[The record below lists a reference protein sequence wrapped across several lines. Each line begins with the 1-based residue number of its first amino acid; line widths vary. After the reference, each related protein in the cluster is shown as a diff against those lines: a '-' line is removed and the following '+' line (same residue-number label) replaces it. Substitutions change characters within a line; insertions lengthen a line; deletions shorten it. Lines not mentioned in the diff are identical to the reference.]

1 MKRTVLAAATA
12 IASAVAFAP
21 SASAQL
27 YGGAGLTVF
36 QTDIDDQDINI
47 AAAMGR
53 LGWEFNP
60 FFAIE
65 GEAAFGIAEDEIDV
79 PAPIGPVDIGIDSGF
94 GVFAVG
100 KIPLAVVDLFGR
112 IGYADV
118 SIEGSAGGFSAS
130 EDGSGMAYGAGINFN
145 VLILRMRAEYTRYEI
160 DDGDIDSLGLSAL
173 LKF

>member
-36 QTDIDDQDINI
+36 QTDVGGEDINI

-60 FFAIE
+60 FFAVE

-79 PAPIGPVDIGIDSGF
+79 LGTPVDIGIDSGF
-94 GVFAVG
+94 GAFAVG
-100 KIPLAVVDLFGR
+100 KIPLAVIDIFGR
-112 IGYADV
+112 VGYADV

-130 EDGSGMAYGAGINFN
+130 EDGSGMAYGGGINFN
-145 VLILRMRAEYTRYEI
+145 ILLLRMRAEFTRYEI
-160 DDGDIDSLGLSAL
+160 DDGDIDSLGVSAL

>member
-21 SASAQL
+21 TASAQL
-27 YGGAGLTVF
+27 YAGAGLTIF

-47 AAAMGR
+47 GAAMGR
-53 LGWEFNP
+53 LGYEINP

-65 GEAAFGIAEDEIDV
+65 GEVALGLYEDDIDV
-79 PAPIGPVDIGIDSGF
+79 PVIGPVDVGIDSGF
-94 GVFAVG
+94 GAFLVG

-112 IGYADV
+112 VGYADV
-118 SIEGSAGGFSAS
+118 SIEGSAGGFTAS

-160 DDGDIDSLGLSAL
+160 DDGDVDSLGLSAL

>member
-12 IASAVAFAP
+12 VASAIALAP

-36 QTDIDDQDINI
+36 QADFDDQDINI

-60 FFAIE
+60 FFAVE
-65 GEAAFGIAEDEIDV
+65 GEAAFGIAEDEVDV
-79 PAPIGPVDIGIDSGF
+79 LGTPVDVGVDSGF

-100 KIPLAVVDLFGR
+100 KVPLAVVDLFGR

-118 SIEGSAGGFSAS
+118 TIEGSVGGLSAS

>member
-1 MKRTVLAAATA
+1 MKRTALAAATG
-12 IASAVAFAP
+12 IAVALISAP
-21 SASAQL
+21 SASAQV

-36 QTDIDDQDINI
+36 QTDAFGDDINI
-47 AAAMGR
+47 GAVMGR
-53 LGWEFNP
+53 LGYEINP
-60 FFAIE
+60 FFAVE
-65 GEAAFGIAEDEIDV
+65 GEVALGIMEDDV
-79 PAPIGPVDIGIDSGF
+79 EVLGTPVDVGIDSGF
-94 GVFAVG
+94 GAFVVG

-118 SIEGSAGGFSAS
+118 NIEAEAGGLSAS

-160 DDGDIDSLGLSAL
+160 DDGDVDSLGLSAL

>member
-12 IASAVAFAP
+12 AASAIAFAP
-21 SASAQL
+21 AASAQL

-36 QTDIDDQDINI
+36 QTDVGGEDINLG
-47 AAAMGR
+47 AVMGR

-60 FFAIE
+60 FFALE
-65 GEAAFGIAEDEIDV
+65 GEAAIGIAEDEVDV
-79 PAPIGPVDIGIDSGF
+79 LGTPVDVGVDSGF
-94 GVFAVG
+94 GAFAVG

-112 IGYADV
+112 VGYADV
-118 SIEGSAGGFSAS
+118 SIEGSAGGFTASA
-130 EDGSGMAYGAGINFN
+130 DGSGLAYGAGVNFN

-160 DDGDIDSLGLSAL
+160 DDGDVDSLGLSAL

>member
-1 MKRTVLAAATA
+1 MKRTILAAAA
-12 IASAVAFAP
+12 GIAAVLVSAP

-36 QTDIDDQDINI
+36 QADVDDQDVNI

-60 FFAIE
+60 FLAIE

-79 PAPIGPVDIGIDSGF
+79 LGTPVDIGIDSGF
-94 GVFAVG
+94 GAFVVG

-112 IGYADV
+112 VGYADV

>member
-1 MKRTVLAAATA
+1 MKRTILAAATA

-36 QTDIDDQDINI
+36 QADVFDEDINI
-47 AAAMGR
+47 GAVMGR
-53 LGWEFNP
+53 LGYEINP
-60 FFAIE
+60 FFAVE
-65 GEAAFGIAEDEIDV
+65 GEVALGLYEDDFDV
-79 PAPIGPVDIGIDSGF
+79 LGQQVDVGIDSGF
-94 GVFAVG
+94 GAFVVG
-100 KIPLAVVDLFGR
+100 KVPLAVVDLFGR

-118 SIEGSAGGFSAS
+118 SIEAEGGGFSAS

-160 DDGDIDSLGLSAL
+160 DDGDVDSLGLSAL

>member
-1 MKRTVLAAATA
+1 MKRTVLAAVTA
-12 IASAVAFAP
+12 VASAVAFAP

-36 QTDIDDQDINI
+36 QADVADQDINI
-47 AAAMGR
+47 GAAMGR

-60 FFAIE
+60 FLAIE
-65 GEAAFGIAEDEIDV
+65 GEVALGLYEDDIDTI
-79 PAPIGPVDIGIDSGF
+79 IGPVDVGVDSGF
-94 GVFAVG
+94 GGFIVG

-112 IGYADV
+112 VGYADV

-145 VLILRMRAEYTRYEI
+145 VLLLRMRAEYTRYEI
-160 DDGDIDSLGLSAL
+160 DDGDVDSLGLSAL

>member
-1 MKRTVLAAATA
+1 MKRTVFAAATA

-36 QTDIDDQDINI
+36 QTDFDDQDINI

-60 FFAIE
+60 FLAIE
-65 GEAAFGIAEDEIDV
+65 GEAAFGIAEDEVDV
-79 PAPIGPVDIGIDSGF
+79 LGTPVDVGVDSGV

-100 KIPLAVVDLFGR
+100 KVPLAVVDLFGR
-112 IGYADV
+112 IGYADLT
-118 SIEGSAGGFSAS
+118 IEGSVGGLSAS

-145 VLILRMRAEYTRYEI
+145 VLVLRMRAEYTRYEI

>member
-12 IASAVAFAP
+12 VASVVAFAP

-36 QTDIDDQDINI
+36 QTDFDDQDINI

-60 FFAIE
+60 FFAVE
-65 GEAAFGIAEDEIDV
+65 GEAAFGIAEDEVDV
-79 PAPIGPVDIGIDSGF
+79 LGTPVDVGVDSGF

-100 KIPLAVVDLFGR
+100 KAPLGVVDLFGR

-118 SIEGSAGGFSAS
+118 TIEGSVGGFSAS
-130 EDGSGMAYGAGINFN
+130 EDGSGMAYGGGINFN

-160 DDGDIDSLGLSAL
+160 DDGDVDSLGLSAL